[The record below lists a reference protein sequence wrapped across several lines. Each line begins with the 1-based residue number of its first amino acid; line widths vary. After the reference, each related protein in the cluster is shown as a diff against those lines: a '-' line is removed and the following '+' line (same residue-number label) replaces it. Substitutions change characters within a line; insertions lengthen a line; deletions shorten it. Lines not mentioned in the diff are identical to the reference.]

1 MALVCFREWS
11 ISYNVSKMV
20 CRFTSLKRGNPL
32 SFKFCEIFLAVSMY
46 FITGE
51 NFARDDYFSFG
62 DGIVLFVPYV
72 YTACLHVCL
81 NVSFLASAV
90 LDDLENLSTGDVEF
104 FSDFIYHL
112 RLLVS
117 EADH

>member
-1 MALVCFREWS
+1 MFLRSANQFF
-11 ISYNVSKMV
+11 SKSV
-20 CRFTSLKRGNPL
+20 LIC
-32 SFKFCEIFLAVSMY
+32 LAVSMY